1 MDLVHARCAHEGC
14 ITSPS
19 YGSAADGRYAR
30 FFPRRSWLLLTA
42 SGTPVIPCGF
52 PCPKR
57 GNVMGSPA
65 GPLPHVAPD
74 RGHRRFYDMHVFEVR
89 RRHLDTFCLRRRIYC
104 LLHKESDHVQVKKC
118 PHHHGY
124 KAMCRYELNLSCAS
138 PILAVQK

>member
-42 SGTPVIPCGF
+42 SGTPIIPCGF

-74 RGHRRFYDMHVFEVR
+74 ILTRSVCAGESIAFFTRRVTTSR
-89 RRHLDTFCLRRRIYC
+89 
-104 LLHKESDHVQVKKC
+104 
-118 PHHHGY
+118 
-124 KAMCRYELNLSCAS
+124 
-138 PILAVQK
+138 